1 MRVNFNEITASTINF
16 NINYI
21 EVQDIPIAM
30 GGQGEVYKSIDG
42 KFAVKILFND
52 IPDPKIEKIIKK
64 FSQKFMN
71 GEINFNTPGFLAF
84 PLLSFKT
91 YLNGKEVRGT
101 LAHYLPENQY
111 LSLDQAL
118 NTVIQNWNLRQ
129 KIQLCGQIAQFF
141 DKIQS
146 IGYVYVDVSWEN
158 IKISRDGKVA
168 FLDFESGGFL
178 DTPDAEPA
186 TLGKTEGFEAPEL
199 ALSPQPNIS
208 VATDWW
214 AMAVLFFIILT
225 GYHPFTFIDSIS
237 TAREYVKSVKWP
249 NFHPKFCNNNY
260 SEFNYILK
268 SIDQS
273 LIKLFEKTFNDGFE
287 IPSSRVTPFIWLQ
300 TFNNLFNPKFV
311 ELTPKSK
318 FISKDKKLISLYWKT
333 DNIKF
338 IIIKEIHPTKLFP
351 PSGKFTL
358 ITDKKINQL
367 TLIAIP
373 KQGHQKEITQTVEI

>member
-1 MRVNFNEITASTINF
+1 
-16 NINYI
+16 
-21 EVQDIPIAM
+21 
-30 GGQGEVYKSIDG
+30 
-42 KFAVKILFND
+42 
-52 IPDPKIEKIIKK
+52 
-64 FSQKFMN
+64 
-71 GEINFNTPGFLAF
+71 
-84 PLLSFKT
+84 
-91 YLNGKEVRGT
+91 
-101 LAHYLPENQY
+101 
-111 LSLDQAL
+111 
-118 NTVIQNWNLRQ
+118 
-129 KIQLCGQIAQFF
+129 
-141 DKIQS
+141 
-146 IGYVYVDVSWEN
+146 
-158 IKISRDGKVA
+158 
-168 FLDFESGGFL
+168 
-178 DTPDAEPA
+178 
-186 TLGKTEGFEAPEL
+186 
-199 ALSPQPNIS
+199 
-208 VATDWW
+208 
-214 AMAVLFFIILT
+214 MAVLFFIIIT

-260 SEFNYILK
+260 SEFNHILK

-311 ELTPKSK
+311 ELTAKSK

-338 IIIKEIHPTKLFP
+338 IKIKEIYPTKLFP